1 MDTDEE
7 VLVMKKVI
15 ITYSN
20 GRTVQFLTNEVLY
33 KTEFGWLQ
41 EIGYLPEGKNR
52 KKWFP
57 IGGRRDANNDYTGT
71 IVNIE
76 EV

>member
-1 MDTDEE
+1 
-7 VLVMKKVI
+7 MKKVT
-15 ITYSN
+15 ITYLT
-20 GRTVQFLTNEVLY
+20 GRAINFTANELFY

-41 EIGYLPEGKNR
+41 EIGYLPEGKGR
-52 KKWFP
+52 RKWFP
-57 IGGRRDANNDYTGT
+57 IGGRRDSNNDYTGT

>member
-1 MDTDEE
+1 
-7 VLVMKKVI
+7 MKRVT
-15 ITYSN
+15 ITYKSK
-20 GRTVQFLTNEVLY
+20 RTVTFVAKDVFY
-33 KTEFGWLQ
+33 KTEFGWLS

-57 IGGRRDANNDYTGT
+57 IGGRRDENNDYSNTELK
-71 IVNIE
+71 IE

>member
-1 MDTDEE
+1 
-7 VLVMKKVI
+7 MKKVT
-15 ITYSN
+15 ITYPT
-20 GRTVQFLTNEVLY
+20 GRAVNFTANELFY

-41 EIGYLPEGKNR
+41 EIGYLPEGKGR
-52 KKWFP
+52 RKWFP